1 MVVCR
6 LGQQY
11 EKLIIM
17 LPFSD
22 FVHFQLTR
30 LRFRRVEG
38 NLKGLSSFGLPST
51 GGGLVSSHRQLNAEH
66 GAAVG
71 SRAYAHVAAVVS
83 DDGFDDGQPKAR
95 TAFFA

>member
-38 NLKGLSSFGLPST
+38 NLKGLSSFGFSLPVMST
-51 GGGLVSSHRQLNAEH
+51 FLELPPKGRFYVVALVVVAEDEVVAGGEGDVFGGGEA
-66 GAAVG
+66 
-71 SRAYAHVAAVVS
+71 
-83 DDGFDDGQPKAR
+83 
-95 TAFFA
+95 